1 MKRNGELEAKDIRI
15 GDLETD
21 GDEGK
26 EIVAYIETWFAVD
39 KKFCVD
45 TASDDDTWL
54 NMYAR
59 YDPFENTLCVEC
71 EISRTAGS
79 SYFDYVPTRNET
91 ELIKDLIA
99 QKLQILYEQ
108 SPREFCEEYY
118 GKKEGMEEIV

>member
-1 MKRNGELEAKDIRI
+1 MKRNGELETKDIRI

-26 EIVAYIETWFAVD
+26 EIVAYIETWFDVD

>member
-1 MKRNGELEAKDIRI
+1 MKRNGELETKDIRI

-26 EIVAYIETWFAVD
+26 EIVAYIETWFDVD

-71 EISRTAGS
+71 EISRADGG

-91 ELIKDLIA
+91 ELIKDMIA

>member
-1 MKRNGELEAKDIRI
+1 MKRNGELETKDIRI

-26 EIVAYIETWFAVD
+26 EIVAYIETWFDVD

-54 NMYAR
+54 NIYAR

-71 EISRTAGS
+71 EISRADGGA
-79 SYFDYVPTRNET
+79 YFDYEPTRNET
-91 ELIKDLIA
+91 ELIKDMIA

-108 SPREFCEEYY
+108 SPREFCEEYF

>member
-1 MKRNGELEAKDIRI
+1 MKRNGELETKDIRI

-26 EIVAYIETWFAVD
+26 EIVAYIETWFDVD

-45 TASDDDTWL
+45 TSSDDDAWL

-59 YDPFENTLCVEC
+59 YDPFANTLRVEC
-71 EISRTAGS
+71 EISRADGS
-79 SYFDYVPTRNET
+79 SCFDYEPTRNET
-91 ELIKDLIA
+91 EMIKDMIA

-108 SPREFCEEYY
+108 SPREFCEEYF
-118 GKKEGMEEIV
+118 GGKEGMEEIV

>member
-21 GDEGK
+21 GDEGR
-26 EIVAYIETWFAVD
+26 EIVAYIETWFDAD

-45 TASDDDTWL
+45 TASDDDAWL

-71 EISRTAGS
+71 EISRAGGS

-91 ELIKDLIA
+91 ELIKDMIA

-108 SPREFCEEYY
+108 SPREFCEEYL

>member
-1 MKRNGELEAKDIRI
+1 MKRNGELETKDIRI

-26 EIVAYIETWFAVD
+26 EIVAYIETWFDVD

-71 EISRTAGS
+71 EISRADGGA
-79 SYFDYVPTRNET
+79 YFDYEPTRNET

-108 SPREFCEEYY
+108 SPREFCEEYF
-118 GKKEGMEEIV
+118 GKKEGMEEIT

>member
-15 GDLETD
+15 GDLEVD

-26 EIVAYIETWFAVD
+26 EIVAYIETWFDVD

-45 TASDDDTWL
+45 TASDDDAWL

-71 EISRTAGS
+71 EISRAGGS
-79 SYFDYVPTRNET
+79 LYFDYVPTRNEMD
-91 ELIKDLIA
+91 LIKDMIA

-108 SPREFCEEYY
+108 SPREFCEEYF
-118 GKKEGMEEIV
+118 GEKEGMEEIV

>member
-1 MKRNGELEAKDIRI
+1 MKRNGELETKDIRI

-26 EIVAYIETWFAVD
+26 EIVAYIETWFDVD

-71 EISRTAGS
+71 EISRADGGA
-79 SYFDYVPTRNET
+79 YFDYEPTRNET

-108 SPREFCEEYY
+108 SPREFCEEYF

>member
-1 MKRNGELEAKDIRI
+1 MKRNGELETKDIRI

-26 EIVAYIETWFAVD
+26 EIVAYIETWFDAD

-71 EISRTAGS
+71 EISRADGGL
-79 SYFDYVPTRNET
+79 YFDYEPTRNET
-91 ELIKDLIA
+91 ELIKDMIA